1 MVTGK
6 EGPGVQVNPSGEQLL
21 REPQQL
27 VAGEVEEREVPQEAR
42 GLRRHSGQAVRL

>member
-6 EGPGVQVNPSGEQLL
+6 EGPSVQVDPSGEQLL

-27 VAGEVEEREVPQEAR
+27 VAGEVERVRFPRKRAA
-42 GLRRHSGQAVRL
+42 SGGTAEGG